1 MTKKQ
6 ILINLLV
13 IPLVILA
20 LPILILLNNESV

>member
-20 LPILILLNNESV
+20 LPILILLNNESI